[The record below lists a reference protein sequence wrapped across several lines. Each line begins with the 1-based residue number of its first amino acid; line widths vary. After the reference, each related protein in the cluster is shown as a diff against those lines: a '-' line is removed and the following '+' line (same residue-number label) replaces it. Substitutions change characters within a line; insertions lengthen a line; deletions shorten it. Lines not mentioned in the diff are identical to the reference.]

1 MRVDLI
7 NVLPE
12 DLPVS
17 LLEAKAHVRIDYNKE
32 DDLINSL
39 IRTATEFVE
48 KYTGQSLITRQIT
61 LLVQK
66 KDCEKITLLYPPIL
80 DTIVDE
86 ETVSPIVAVYTGTT
100 ENVYTVTTVYTV
112 WGLTERVITIGGE
125 NIKVVYNAGYGAASD
140 VPLVFK
146 EAILKLVYDM
156 WEHRGES
163 VTGTISQYTKQSIA
177 RLLYSQ
183 RKNILC

>member
-12 DLPVS
+12 DMPVS
-17 LLEAKAHVRIDYNKE
+17 LQEAKAHVHIDYNKE
-32 DDLINSL
+32 DELING
-39 IRTATEFVE
+39 IIKTATEYVE

-66 KDCEKITLLYPPIL
+66 ESCKKIELLYPPIL
-80 DTIVDE
+80 DTVVDE
-86 ETVSPIVAVYTGTT
+86 EEVSAIIAVYTGDSS
-100 ENVYTVTTVYTV
+100 NVYTATTDYTV
-112 WGLTERVITIGGE
+112 WGLSDRIMTIEGE
-125 NIKVVYNAGYGAASD
+125 NIKVVYSSGYGTADD
-140 VPLVFK
+140 VPQVFK

-156 WEHRGES
+156 WENRGES
-163 VTGTISQYTKQSIA
+163 VTGTISQYTKQSVSRI
-177 RLLYSQ
+177 LYNQ